1 MYTPKNLQ
9 RAIPRILELTFLRKD
24 RITNKYNESSSVSLP
39 HPLDITNVMGKP
51 PLHLGQEWM
60 DSPRQLKSKARMMN
74 DWLDYY
80 QHHYQAKNFGKLITA
95 QAKHT
100 IKKNLFNS

>member
-1 MYTPKNLQ
+1 MYTPKKLQ

-24 RITNKYNESSSVSLP
+24 RFTDKYSGSSPVSLP

-74 DWLDYY
+74 DWLEYY
-80 QHHYQAKNFGKLITA
+80 QHHYQAKNLGKLTTA
-95 QAKHT
+95 QVKYK
-100 IKKNLFNS
+100 IKKNLFNN